1 MAWYDCS
8 IDCFV
13 KAIQKKKKYQRA
25 KAKLISDAKRH
36 FHIAKH
42 TKSNDIK
49 N

>member
-36 FHIAKH
+36 FHIAN
-42 TKSNDIK
+42 TPNQMTSK